1 MEFFHGAKAVRLR
14 SHQNKYLIAEDD
26 EESIRQSNNGSS
38 RNARWSVE
46 FIPTKPNS
54 IRLKSCHTWKY
65 LSASDEP
72 FLLGWTGKRVVQ
84 ASPRVRDDPSVI
96 WEPVEDRERVK
107 LRSGKG
113 RGLFLRANASLPPWR
128 NSVTHDVPSR
138 TATQDWVLWEVEIV
152 ENDHS
157 HEVVKQEVKIA
168 VEVSRSEEK
177 DEVDQEEEE
186 RESTGSSS
194 ETVYEAEETGDHVL
208 SSSPGSARSVSSVSS
223 KFQLDA
229 EPITRISS
237 MASDETSSKSSARA
251 SVQVQRGIAADSSQ
265 SARQSNSFTNLKSML
280 DDVQKLLD
288 SDETVKEDKVTTTI
302 PTKKPTSL
310 EVRMAKQ
317 TLKDLK
323 DVDFRSI
330 SSSETRLRRIQ
341 NAISVLYNSNDRQ
354 LSHHSNFRDL
364 QLQFVALRDDY
375 FSASDDL
382 SQYAVFS
389 LEKSTL
395 KSEFRKDV
403 AKARELE
410 TREEECNNNLNTAY
424 ARRAELLRQLEEVEK
439 DIEENEKARLEN
451 ANVINQFISEIE
463 QKSQVLKEMESK
475 EKSLQYKKNVAE
487 KKINQV
493 QEDWVKIKH
502 VFSDL

>member
-1 MEFFHGAKAVRLR
+1 MELFHGAKAVRLR

-38 RNARWSVE
+38 RNARWSLE

-113 RGLFLRANASLPPWR
+113 RGMFLRANGSLPPWR

-138 TATQDWVLWEVEIV
+138 TATQDWVLWEVEIL

-157 HEVVKQEVKIA
+157 HEVVKIA
-168 VEVSRSEEK
+168 VEEK
-177 DEVDQEEEE
+177 DEVVEEEEE

-194 ETVYEAEETGDHVL
+194 EETCDHVS
-208 SSSPGSARSVSSVSS
+208 SSSPGSVRTVSSVSS
-223 KFQLDA
+223 KFLQDA

-237 MASDETSSKSSARA
+237 MASDETSSAASKSSARA
-251 SVQVQRGIAADSSQ
+251 SVQVRRGIAADSSQ
-265 SARQSNSFTNLKSML
+265 STPQSNSFTNLKSVL

-288 SDETVKEDKVTTTI
+288 SDEDVKEGKITTTI

-354 LSHHSNFRDL
+354 LSYHSHLRDL
-364 QLQFVALRDDY
+364 QLQFEALRDDY

-395 KSEFRKDV
+395 KSEFQKDV

-439 DIEENEKARLEN
+439 DIEESEKARLEN
-451 ANVINQFISEIE
+451 ADAIDQLISEIG
-463 QKSQVLKEMESK
+463 QKSRVLKEMESK
-475 EKSLQYKKNVAE
+475 ERSLQYKKNVAE
-487 KKINQV
+487 KKIKHV
-493 QEDWVKIKH
+493 EEDWVKIKH

>member
-1 MEFFHGAKAVRLR
+1 MLQTQPNVYHKQLKIKIKNGILPR
-14 SHQNKYLIAEDD
+14 S
-26 EESIRQSNNGSS
+26 QSSPAALPPKQIPNRRRRRRIHPSGS

-54 IRLKSCHTWKY
+54 IRLRSCHTWKY

-107 LRSGKG
+107 LRSGKA
-113 RGLFLRANASLPPWR
+113 RGTFLRANGSLPPWR

-138 TATQDWVLWEVEIV
+138 TATQDWVLWEVEIL

-157 HEVVKQEVKIA
+157 HEVVKIA
-168 VEVSRSEEK
+168 VEEK
-177 DEVDQEEEE
+177 DEVVEEEEE
-186 RESTGSSS
+186 RESCVPLP
-194 ETVYEAEETGDHVL
+194 ETVYEAEERGDHVS
-208 SSSPGSARSVSSVSS
+208 SSSPGSVRSVSSVSS
-223 KFQLDA
+223 KFQKDA

-237 MASDETSSKSSARA
+237 MASDETSSVASKSSTRA
-251 SVQVQRGIAADSSQ
+251 SVQVRRDIAADSSQ
-265 SARQSNSFTNLKSML
+265 STRQSNSFTNLKSVL
-280 DDVQKLLD
+280 VDVQKLLD
-288 SDETVKEDKVTTTI
+288 SDEAVKEGKITTTI

-323 DVDFRSI
+323 NVDFISI
-330 SSSETRLRRIQ
+330 SSSETHLRSIQ
-341 NAISVLYNSNDRQ
+341 NAISVLYNSND
-354 LSHHSNFRDL
+354 L
-364 QLQFVALRDDY
+364 QLQFEALMDDY

-395 KSEFRKDV
+395 KPGFQKNV

-410 TREEECNNNLNTAY
+410 TREEERNNLNTAAY
-424 ARRAELLRQLEEVEK
+424 ARRAELLRQLEDVEK

-451 ANVINQFISEIE
+451 ADAIDQLISEIG
-463 QKSQVLKEMESK
+463 QKSEVLKEMESK

-487 KKINQV
+487 KKIKQV
-493 QEDWVKIKH
+493 EEDWVEIKH